1 MINGFDY
8 SRYLREKKISGVVKI
23 EEINILGKERDY
35 EYYLFLLKQKL
46 LMKIDSIYSDDESGF
61 LKAILLGYTNSLDD
75 EIKENFKLSSISH
88 VLAISGMHISYI
100 VLGLDYFLKMFIKNI
115 KLRNVTIILF
125 LIVFAIFVGESNSVM
140 RACIMTGIVYLGNT
154 ILLKDNFFASF
165 KFALCT
171 LLVIN
176 PYNIFSGS
184 MWLSFGGSI
193 GIVLYSKL
201 IEKSLKKIIF
211 KRIKCK
217 TLSKFLIKVATISS
231 VTIGAQI
238 VVFPIM
244 IYIFNTFSFN
254 FVLSNLLIS
263 ELIGPILILGYLS
276 LFVPVISVFE
286 KFLINIILTI
296 AHILSEIKLNQII
309 ILTPK
314 LYKILIYYCLLAI
327 VAYLFNSKRICF
339 VRTIKKNIVRTIF
352 IFLIIII
359 FLFGNINLP
368 FRNDFEIHFLDVGQ
382 GDSCLIRTTRNK
394 VILIDG
400 GKGIN
405 DEYNYGK
412 NVLGPYLLD
421 HKITKIDYMIVSH
434 FDSDHCGGLFYI
446 AENFNVENIVIG
458 KQYSEYTNL
467 ISFLEIQK
475 SKKINLIVAKAG
487 DLLTFD
493 KHTRAEILFPD
504 TNNKISE
511 NEINNNSLVLKM
523 YYKDISILFTGDIEE
538 KAENVLVTLY
548 GTKLKSDILKVG
560 HHGSKTSSTHEFI
573 ELVKPKI
580 ALIGVGKDNNFGHPN
595 QEVINRLEAI
605 GSKAFR
611 TDEMGEIKVTINKN
625 LKANISFQVKN

>member
-538 KAENVLVTLY
+538 KAENVLLTLY

-605 GSKAFR
+605 GSKVFR

>member
-46 LMKIDSIYSDDESGF
+46 LMKIDSIYSDDGSGF

-475 SKKINLIVAKAG
+475 SKKINLIVAKTG

-605 GSKAFR
+605 GSKVFR